1 MKFKSTSK
9 IQFVFIGILFLLNIF
24 QSITLPLIDDEAY
37 YWVWSNHLDFGYYD
51 HPPMVALF
59 IKAGY
64 LLIKGT
70 LGVRLMSILSC
81 IGVYIIWIVILK
93 PKTLKDNYLFI
104 GLFGSVGFYQTL
116 GFISTP
122 DAPLLLFSSLFLW
135 RWKIFTEKHNLINTL
150 LLGTSMALT
159 MYSKYQGA
167 LLIVFTLIPFL
178 PSLLKN
184 KWFYFSLLI
193 SLILYFPHLFWQYEH
208 DWASIKYHF
217 FERNKQKSFSY
228 PFIKWILGI
237 LIIGNPL
244 LIYFYGKSILYRLD
258 TNKPWIK
265 SLQWVSFGGILFFS
279 LFSFSRVIQPQWNLI
294 IYIALIPL
302 TYLNFKEKN
311 ITWITRLS
319 FTFIIILFTVRISLF
334 FPVIIHKTPMYKL
347 KQFVLNAAEVNEG
360 IAVFERYQKAAAYN
374 FYTQQSSYCLQVY
387 THRRSQYD
395 IWNAEQKIQGK
406 TITFFGLEEISP
418 VFVRDEDGK
427 NEYFKTV
434 DDFHSYSEIKCEVQ
448 PTTLSSEDTSQTLDV
463 KWINPYS
470 KEISLGKK
478 TNQEIFFLFVKNKTF
493 EQEYIITINDNII
506 LPANKIVEN
515 TLYIDVSQISPGDY
529 KIYLILK
536 PYGIS
541 GKIISNE
548 MNLHIL

>member
-37 YWVWSNHLDFGYYD
+37 YWVWSNYLDFGYYD

-81 IGVYIIWIVILK
+81 IGVYIIWILILK

-244 LIYFYGKSILYRLD
+244 LIYFYGKSIFYRLD
-258 TNKPWIK
+258 RNKPWIK

-294 IYIALIPL
+294 IYIALVPL
-302 TYLNFKEKN
+302 TYLTFKVKN
-311 ITWITRLS
+311 IYWITRLC
-319 FTFIIILFTVRISLF
+319 FTYIIILFTVRISLF
-334 FPVIIHKTPMYKL
+334 FPAIIYRTPMYKL
-347 KQFVLNAAEVNEG
+347 KQFVMNAEEVNEG
-360 IAVFERYQKAAAYN
+360 IAIFERYQKAAAYN
-374 FYTQQSSYCLQVY
+374 FYTQKTSYCLQVY

-448 PTTLSSEDTSQTLDV
+448 PTTLSSEDTSQTIDV

-506 LPANKIVEN
+506 LPANKTVEN